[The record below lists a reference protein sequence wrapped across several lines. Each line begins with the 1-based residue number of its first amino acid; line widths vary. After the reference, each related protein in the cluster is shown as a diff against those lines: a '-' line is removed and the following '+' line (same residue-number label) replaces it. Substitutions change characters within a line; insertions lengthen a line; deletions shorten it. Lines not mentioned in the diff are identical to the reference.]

1 MVDEY
6 YVWDDASYDAVAAA
20 GLDWRLVQLI
30 LRTRPRIRTHI
41 GAVLRVVAQAP
52 DGRWIVVSLIEQED
66 DTYLLVGARE
76 LDVAESTAAQR
87 MIEGGRR

>member
-1 MVDEY
+1 MVEEY
-6 YVWDDASYDAVAAA
+6 YVWDEASYDTVAAA
-20 GLDWRLVQLI
+20 GLDWQLVQLI

-52 DGRWIVVSLIEQED
+52 DRRWIVVSLIEQTD
-66 DTYLLVGARE
+66 DTYLLVAARE
-76 LDVAESTAAQR
+76 LDAEESTAAQR